1 VAKDVLI
8 VGAGVAGL
16 CTAYYAARRGHR
28 VTVLERGGPDAG
40 GCSFGNSGLIV
51 PSHFVPLAA
60 PGMVALGLR
69 WMWSPESPFYVRPRA
84 SPDLLAWGWR
94 FWRAATPAH
103 VERAGP
109 VLASLHL
116 ASRAS
121 FEELSREWADD
132 FGLAQRG
139 LLMLCKTEHGLE
151 DEARTAERGRTLGV
165 PADVLTAAEAAR
177 LDPDIRMDVAG
188 AVFFPRDCHLSPER
202 FMAAL
207 RREVERAGAAIR
219 WNTEV
224 TGWRAGPRRVE
235 AVETT
240 AGEVRAE
247 EFVLAAGVWSS
258 AVARGLGVSL
268 PMQAGK
274 GYSLTLPGTRKVPR
288 VSAILSE
295 ARVAVTPMG
304 DAVRFGGTMELSGL
318 DPRINPARVR
328 GIVRSVSRYYPELT
342 PDDFRDL
349 PAWCGFRPCSPDG
362 LPYLG
367 RFARFENVSAA
378 TGHAMMGVS
387 LGPISGKLMAEI
399 LSGEAPSHDVAALRP
414 DRYS

>member
-1 VAKDVLI
+1 MAKDVLI

-342 PDDFRDL
+342 PDDFRDV